1 MSLFTDS
8 YTTTAGSATD
18 TRKIIA
24 AIKEVVVTEDLD
36 SKPESSLDVQSHG
49 GIRPLFITGT
59 YPGEE
64 KIPTF
69 AHPIYISGI
78 RGGNVISTD
87 LRFVLRKK
95 TEGSFAER
103 ISDRINFEYLV
114 SRTILEL
121 YWATGRKS
129 EFISGFVFAA
139 KVFGSW
145 LAQILRTFGLNPEEM
160 LHAEALA
167 LAYYYDLCMDSKD
180 PLYSAN
186 GRYEWV
192 VANSMMSPDKLAV
205 LLDDVKPFANF
216 NDFISVLKHK
226 IQNYQITKLTPVLF
240 LQKIA
245 NSWYGL
251 NREKVL
257 AVCVE
262 HPPTWTALVHH
273 SLSSKSFKNCLIA
286 QVASKA
292 RRSEADAFMHTYY
305 ATFSQSLRQ
314 ENSAVE
320 KIVYTTMGTFDYDPN
335 ALLAEVDQ
343 RCPKL

>member
-1 MSLFTDS
+1 MFSDS

-24 AIKEVVVTEDLD
+24 AIKEIVVTEDLD
-36 SKPESSLDVQSHG
+36 SKPESSLDVQSIG
-49 GIRPLFITGT
+49 GIHPLFITGT

-69 AHPIYISGI
+69 AHPIYVSGI
-78 RGGNVISTD
+78 RGRNVISTD

-95 TEGSFAER
+95 TVGSFGER
-103 ISDRINFEYLV
+103 ITDRINFEYLV
-114 SRTILEL
+114 SRTILDM
-121 YWATGRKS
+121 YWLSGRRS

-139 KVFGSW
+139 KIFGNW
-145 LAQILRTFGLNPEEM
+145 LAQILRTFGLNPEEVM
-160 LHAEALA
+160 HAQALA
-167 LAYYYDLCMDSKD
+167 LAYYYDLCVDKND
-180 PLYSAN
+180 PLYSNN

-192 VANSMMSPDKLAV
+192 VANNVMEAGKLAV
-205 LLDDVKPFANF
+205 LLDGVPAMSTF
-216 NDFISVLKHK
+216 NDFIGVLKSK
-226 IQNYQITKLTPVLF
+226 IQNFQVAKLTPVLF
-240 LQKIA
+240 LQKIG

-286 QVASKA
+286 QVAN
-292 RRSEADAFMHTYY
+292 REPRIQADAFMRAYHDN
-305 ATFSQSLRQ
+305 FSQSLRQ
-314 ENSAVE
+314 ENSSVD
-320 KIVYTTMGTFDYDPN
+320 KIVYTEMGTFDYDPDVLVN
-335 ALLAEVDQ
+335 ELNR
-343 RCPKL
+343 RCPPL